1 MVESP
6 FPNDEFLFHQI
17 EDTHDIVE
25 DDESSDYDTSDE
37 EDVSPWESPE
47 ISFSQEMKMGNSDV
61 LSDLLLGDNAD
72 ENIDQLVY
80 KQDQD
85 SDNGA

>member
-1 MVESP
+1 
-6 FPNDEFLFHQI
+6 
-17 EDTHDIVE
+17 
-25 DDESSDYDTSDE
+25 
-37 EDVSPWESPE
+37 
-47 ISFSQEMKMGNSDV
+47 MKMGNSDV

>member
-1 MVESP
+1 VESP

-17 EDTHDIVE
+17 EDTRDIVE